1 MKNLIN
7 KILRK
12 DFPYGP
18 ADIKRTYRKYVAQG
32 MFIAIIMHIVVI
44 GAYVTSIYIEKSKAS
59 DEKILNVREII
70 IADID
75 LPPKT
80 MIEEPELKI
89 EEPVI
94 EKTKF
99 VPLKDDAAMTPEPV
113 RSDNA
118 EVSTTKNQDE
128 LDKINTIVS
137 KDGDENAS
145 LDMDLASTDVN
156 VQKQEIVEEKVEEV
170 IEKIVEQKQVFE
182 TFEVEKAPSPLNLG
196 EVKAMMRYPDMAI
209 NSGIE
214 GNVVAKVLVG
224 RDGRVERIGNLSGPN
239 IFHAEVRSKLNS
251 LQFTPAI
258 QNGRAVQCWINVPF
272 SFKLKS

>member
-1 MKNLIN
+1 MKKLIN

-32 MFIAIIMHIVVI
+32 MFFAIAMHVLVI
-44 GAYVTSIYIEKSKAS
+44 GAYVTSIYIEKSNAS
-59 DEKILNVREII
+59 NEKVLNVREII

-75 LPPKT
+75 LPPKP
-80 MIEEPELKI
+80 MIEEPEMKI

-113 RSDNA
+113 RSDIA
-118 EVSTTKNQDE
+118 EVNTTKVQDE

-145 LDMDLASTDVN
+145 RDMDIASTEVEI
-156 VQKQEIVEEKVEEV
+156 QKQDVVEKIEEVVEKVEE
-170 IEKIVEQKQVFE
+170 QKQIFE

-196 EVKAMMRYPDMAI
+196 EVKAMMRYPDIAV
-209 NSGIE
+209 NSGLE

-224 RDGRVERIGNLSGPN
+224 RDGKVQRIGNLTGPN
-239 IFHAEVRSKLNS
+239 VFHAEVRSKLNN
-251 LQFTPAI
+251 LQFTPAV
-258 QNGRAVQCWINVPF
+258 QNGKTVQCWISVPF